1 MEWLWELLLGVL
13 FGGALFS
20 LLLVTT
26 SGILVSLASA
36 GVLLFVFG
44 LLHYWTWGQGLSKR
58 VDPEQQAPLAN
69 DQAPPT
75 DGFTLTLSEQQRDAL
90 IGALEHSLA
99 VTEPPQGP
107 QKEMIRDLLD
117 RLRGFGA

>member
-26 SGILVSLASA
+26 SGILVSLAIAAVSM
-36 GVLLFVFG
+36 LVFG
-44 LLHYWTWGQGLSKR
+44 LLHYWTWGQGLSKQ
-58 VDPEQQAPLAN
+58 VDPEQQTSLAG
-69 DQAPPT
+69 DEPPPT
-75 DGFTLTLSEQQRDAL
+75 DEFTLTLSEQQRDAL
-90 IGALEHSLA
+90 IGALERSLA
-99 VTEPPQGP
+99 VAGASQAPHEET
-107 QKEMIRDLLD
+107 IRDLLD

>member
-26 SGILVSLASA
+26 SGILVSLAIT
-36 GVLLFVFG
+36 GVLLFAFG
-44 LLHYWTWGQGLSKR
+44 LLHYVTWGQGLSRR
-58 VDPEQQAPLAN
+58 VDPEQQTALAG
-69 DQAPPT
+69 DPSPVT
-75 DGFTLTLSEQQRDAL
+75 DEFTLTLSEQQRDAL

-117 RLRGFGA
+117 KLRGFGA